1 MEEKEKNIIDNN
13 VSDNLMKNKKL
24 NIVLLFN
31 LILFIGLIILYVLYF
46 YGKRETNPKELIK
59 INKNLNDSTNSIS
72 IAFINADTIM
82 SNYELVNKL
91 QKNLESQKD
100 KMENKFLEEQKKL
113 KKDAAKFQEKVQY
126 GSFLTQED
134 AKKEQ
139 QRLLQKQQE
148 LYNLKENFTQQLMDK
163 ETQMNLIIQDSII
176 NFLKRYNKN
185 YNYSYI
191 LGSSRGSG
199 ILYANKNFD
208 ITQEILTGIN
218 KEYKDSQQK

>member
-1 MEEKEKNIIDNN
+1 MTNKKMNII
-13 VSDNLMKNKKL
+13 
-24 NIVLLFN
+24 LLFD

-46 YGKRETNPKELIK
+46 NDKREANPKELIK
-59 INKNLNDSTNSIS
+59 TNRNLNDSTSSIS

-82 SNYELVNKL
+82 SNYELVDKL
-91 QKNLESQKD
+91 QKELESQKD

-113 KKDAAKFQEKVQY
+113 KKDASEFQEKVQY
-126 GSFLTQED
+126 GSFLTKKD
-134 AKKEQ
+134 AEKEQ
-139 QRLLQKQQE
+139 QRLLQKQQD
-148 LYNLKENFTQQLMDK
+148 LYNLKENFTQQLMSK

-208 ITQEILTGIN
+208 ITQEILAGIN
-218 KEYKDSQQK
+218 KEYKNFQQKSDDK